1 MDNEVSSGGQECL
14 SKEVEEIRFQ
24 KLFHAYLADE
34 ISSSDISL
42 VDLIRINHLLSERN
56 KELEQIYEELLELL
70 TELAEYEEAERK
82 VIQHPN

>member
-1 MDNEVSSGGQECL
+1 MANEVSSGGQQCL

-56 KELEQIYEELLELL
+56 KELEQIYDGLLKLL
-70 TELAEYEEAERK
+70 T
-82 VIQHPN
+82 

>member
-1 MDNEVSSGGQECL
+1 MDNEVSSGGQGCL

-24 KLFHAYLADE
+24 KLFHAYLANE

-56 KELEQIYEELLELL
+56 KELEQIYEEMIELL
-70 TELAEYEEAERK
+70 TELAEYEEAEKKR
-82 VIQHPN
+82 